1 MVKIFNFLVII
12 CSFSEIFCKI
22 QIYSPDI
29 ISVENSDDCRIIDSK
44 DNSEKDRFQ
53 VRIYRRSEKCV
64 DGSLRVPMKVNFRKF
79 KKPVRFDEKI
89 IESLGS
95 GKIFDVI
102 IPKDELK
109 NEIFF
114 KNIQLKSDDP
124 NYKLDNIKI
133 KIEPAAEIFADR
145 KQVNFGRIYH
155 NGMKLVAENSPSA
168 IIRYSILK
176 DAVCEV
182 TSTNNFR
189 LKNQNHYIP
198 YSMNGLTENGE
209 IYLSSDQNE
218 YIANFRIENSYEK
231 PSSGIYSDKITFS
244 IKTHM

>member
-1 MVKIFNFLVII
+1 MMKIFNFLMII
-12 CSFSEIFCKI
+12 CSFSEVFCKI
-22 QIYSPDI
+22 QTYSPDI

-44 DNSEKDRFQ
+44 DNTEKDRFQ
-53 VRIYRRSEKCV
+53 IGIYRRPEKCV
-64 DGSLRVPMKVNFRKF
+64 DGSLRIPMKVNFRKF
-79 KKPVRFDEKI
+79 KEPVRFDEKVV
-89 IESLGS
+89 ENLGNR
-95 GKIFDVI
+95 KVFDVI
-102 IPKDELK
+102 IPKNELK

-124 NYKLDNIKI
+124 NYKLDSIKI
-133 KIEPAAEIFADR
+133 KIEPAAEISADQ

-155 NGMKLVAENSPSA
+155 NGVRLVSENSPST

-182 TSTNNFR
+182 TSKNNFR
-189 LKNQNHYIP
+189 LRNQNHYIP
-198 YSMNGLTENGE
+198 YSMNGLTENRE
-209 IYLSSDQNE
+209 IYRSSDQNE

-231 PSSGIYSDKITFS
+231 PFSGIYSDKITFS